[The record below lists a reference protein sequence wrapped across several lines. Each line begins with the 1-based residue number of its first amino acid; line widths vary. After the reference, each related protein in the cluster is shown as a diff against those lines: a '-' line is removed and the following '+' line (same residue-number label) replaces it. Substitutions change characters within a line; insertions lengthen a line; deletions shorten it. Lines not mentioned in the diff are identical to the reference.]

1 MKLVIPGRLPG
12 LNEYTKACNYNRF
25 KGAKMK
31 REVEEVIQWE
41 IKRQLKGKKFKCI
54 KLVFRWIEPNM
65 RRDKDNIATG
75 KKFILDSMQK
85 AGTLAN
91 DGWSQ
96 IAKFEDEFEVDKANP
111 RVVVEIEEVA

>member
-12 LNEYTKACNYNRF
+12 MNEYTKACNYNRF

-41 IKRQLKGKKFKCI
+41 IKRQLRRKKFDRVR
-54 KLVFRWIEPNM
+54 LVFYWIEPNK

-75 KKFILDSMQK
+75 KKFILDSLQK
-85 AGTLAN
+85 AGTLSN

-96 IAKFEDEFEVDKANP
+96 IAGFEDKFDVDKDNP